1 MSSLENEALAT
12 RRREEIL
19 RAARF
24 CFGKKGFSATKMKDI
39 AARLQ
44 MSVGN
49 LYNYF
54 KSKDEIVRT
63 LAQRQIDKLVKN
75 PRNRLRR
82 PGAKHP
88 GLGGN
93 CAYAPEF
100 AKCRVCFGCDECGHK
115 QSDLGSHSA
124 LLRQSLS

>member
-24 CFGKKGFSATKMKDI
+24 CFGEKGFSATKMKDI
-39 AARLQ
+39 AVRLQ

-63 LAQRQIDKLVKN
+63 LAQRQIDNLVKKSAK
-75 PRNRLRR
+75 PITKTGSKTSRTWRKLRLR
-82 PGAKHP
+82 A
-88 GLGGN
+88 
-93 CAYAPEF
+93 
-100 AKCRVCFGCDECGHK
+100 
-115 QSDLGSHSA
+115 
-124 LLRQSLS
+124 